1 MNEPVS
7 YKPQGHPVSP
17 YIRAQQEWDSRIG
30 STVVQAKNWR
40 LACLGAILLS
50 LTLAGGLIYQGSQQK
65 VIPVIVGLD
74 KERGEPVVIG
84 RSSEQAYQPGIQ
96 EIKYFL
102 SQFVTLV
109 RGVPQ
114 DPVLIKQNWVNAY
127 AYLRHDAANTLN
139 DVTNKDSESAL
150 KKIGEQTVTVQPLSV
165 VQVTESNSFQVRWEE
180 VVYNNHGIQIQ
191 RYIMNGVFSIELSPP
206 DDEKTL
212 NQNPLGLY
220 ITNFQ
225 WNREL

>member
-114 DPVLIKQNWVNAY
+114 DPVLIKQNWVKAY